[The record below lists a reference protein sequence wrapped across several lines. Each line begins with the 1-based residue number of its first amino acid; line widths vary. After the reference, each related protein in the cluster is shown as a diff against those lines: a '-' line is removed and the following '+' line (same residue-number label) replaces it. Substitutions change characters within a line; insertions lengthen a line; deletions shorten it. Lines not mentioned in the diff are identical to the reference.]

1 MEMKTSTQFS
11 LVIFAPVL
19 FGLLLPAGFLLPAA
33 ALMILLAVLDPT
45 VSFSEAASNG
55 LWAVGPAL
63 AALSLSLAGRGLY
76 AVYRQA
82 RPAWAAW
89 IAIWIV
95 FTAALFLTSWFGIT
109 VISSIGASDKPV
121 AIFLSW
127 TALMA
132 AGLTLLVQPLVILWL
147 YAASR
152 AMRYLKTPA
161 THGDAFI

>member
-1 MEMKTSTQFS
+1 MKTSLKFS

-19 FGLLLPAGFLLPAA
+19 FGLLLPAGFLLPSA
-33 ALMILLAVLDPT
+33 ALITLLAVLDPT

-63 AALSLSLAGRGLY
+63 AAFSLSHAGRGLY

-82 RPAWAAW
+82 RQAWAAW

-95 FTAALFLTSWFGIT
+95 FTAALFLTSWFGMT

-147 YAASR
+147 YAASQ
-152 AMRYLKTPA
+152 AARYLKTPA